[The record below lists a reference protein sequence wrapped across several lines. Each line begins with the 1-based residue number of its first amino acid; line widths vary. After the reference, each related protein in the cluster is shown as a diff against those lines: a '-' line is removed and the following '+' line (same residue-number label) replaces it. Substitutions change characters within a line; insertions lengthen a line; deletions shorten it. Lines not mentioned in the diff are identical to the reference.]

1 MQTTVQPFPGSSQ
14 GGDSGS
20 AVFANIG
27 GTWKLAGLLFAG
39 AYPSGGSFCRITNV
53 ARELGIERWDGSTTA
68 QPIAGTPETIILGGQ
83 LTDPTVVVNG
93 KNILSCRLYN

>member
-1 MQTTVQPFPGSSQ
+1 M
-14 GGDSGS
+14 
-20 AVFANIG
+20 FANIG

-93 KNILSCRLYN
+93 KTYYRAGYTTDTADTHYPTP